1 MSAPVMNRR
10 SVLFGLA
17 AAATASAMPAAP
29 AATAVVEMAPAAA
42 PPANPLR
49 WGWGVRRDGDEFIH
63 GPYASREEALAA
75 GKEYFGADPIDGDE
89 SYGFDT
95 VECDRE
101 PVRHGDYHE
110 ALVNDLC
117 EEGTNIAWTLE
128 SCMQGANED
137 CDWEGEV
144 SEAIAA
150 VDWKAI
156 EAAVLPAIWR
166 AVERSGL
173 FVLDVIDEEF
183 DGDAAL
189 IEALDRDAAFNAELQ
204 AIIHPMIEATGVMA
218 TSLYLNTYNAETHVF
233 AVERSAA

>member
-1 MSAPVMNRR
+1 MSAPVLNRR
-10 SVLFGLA
+10 SVLLGLA
-17 AAATASAMPAAP
+17 AAAAASALPTAT
-29 AATAVVEMAPAAA
+29 AATPGAEIAAAA

-49 WGWGVRRDGDEFIH
+49 WGWGVWRDGDEFIH

-75 GKEYFGADPIDGDE
+75 GKEHFGCDTIEGDE

-95 VECDRE
+95 VECDRV
-101 PVRHGDYHE
+101 PVQHGDYHE

-117 EEGTNIAWTLE
+117 EEGTNIAHTLQ
-128 SCMQGANED
+128 SCMEGANED

-144 SEAIAA
+144 AEAIAA

-189 IEALDRDAAFNAELQ
+189 IEALDRDATFNADLQ

-218 TSLYLNTYNAETHVF
+218 ASLYLNTYNAETHVF